1 MLRENGSSRC
11 GSNCQRLRFY
21 LAVMNLA
28 RDGKLVATVV
38 QALLNA
44 IKRQGDAISA
54 LGARIVEL
62 AA

>member
-1 MLRENGSSRC
+1 MKYAAYATIITYTLWV
-11 GSNCQRLRFY
+11 FY

-28 RDGKLVATVV
+28 RDGKLAATVV

-44 IKRQGDAISA
+44 LKRQGDAISA

>member
-1 MLRENGSSRC
+1 MKYAAYATLITYA
-11 GSNCQRLRFY
+11 LWVFY

-28 RDGKLVATVV
+28 RDGKWVASVV
-38 QALLNA
+38 PALLNA
-44 IKRQGDAISA
+44 LKRQGDAIAA